1 MTNLITIRR
10 YNGTGFTVALP
21 KTVVEQVATVKEHVE
36 NNDIHV
42 SAADRALLVKTVTL
56 DADGKVPVAKL
67 GDRKQNVILD
77 FESVE
82 AFTTALPTIPAGRT
96 CFVVTGEHSWAMYQ
110 TKGEGQYVE
119 IANTLSAEVQAGSW
133 DNLQGKPVSS
143 VTSIDQ
149 VVEQDHTHANLAV
162 LDKLKE
168 NTFAAKKSLALTK
181 TIKDGQIPPNTDGLG
196 VGSMLFVV
204 NDPKVNPELNLDT
217 NSLTSVLLK
226 LKDGTHTE
234 SIKATLDVATETVKY
249 IKSVKFTNNSTNC
262 EGTVRHSMTKQNDE
276 VIHTDYVLEPGESR
290 LVTIDVPKFYKEH
303 DFKIIDINPV
313 GEVDP
318 KNYGVEVD
326 ILAEEVVE
334 NKEGHI
340 LETRSVALTED
351 HATGATEPT
360 TIPVTPVASGED
372 RSALNTE
379 DGTISYNEEDIA
391 AAGGGAIQ
399 LNPDGSVT
407 PINE

>member
-42 SAADRALLVKTVTL
+42 STADRALLVKTVTL

-119 IANTLSAEVQAGSW
+119 IANTLSAEVQSGSW
-133 DNLQGKPVSS
+133 ETLQNKPASS

-149 VVEQDHTHANLAV
+149 MVEQDHTHANLAV

-168 NTFAAKKSLALTK
+168 NSFAAKKSLALTK

-234 SIKATLDVATETVKY
+234 SIRSTVDVATETVKY
-249 IKSVKFTNNSTNC
+249 IKSIKFTNNSTNC

-276 VIHTDYVLEPGESR
+276 VLHTDYLLEPGETR
-290 LVTIDVPKFYKEH
+290 LVTIDIPKLYKEH

-318 KNYGVEVD
+318 KKYGVEVD

-340 LETRSVALTED
+340 LETRSVSLTED
-351 HATGATEPT
+351 PTAGGVEPT
-360 TIPVTPVASGED
+360 TIPVTPVTGDD
-372 RSALNTE
+372 RSAVSDDE
-379 DGTISYNEEDIA
+379 GTITYNPEDIA
-391 AAGGGAIQ
+391 AVGGGAIQ

-407 PINE
+407 PITE

>member
-42 SAADRALLVKTVTL
+42 STADRALLVKTVTL

-110 TKGEGQYVE
+110 TKGDGQYVE

-133 DNLQGKPVSS
+133 DNLQGKPASS

-149 VVEQDHTHANLAV
+149 MVEQDHTHANLAV

-318 KNYGVEVD
+318 KKYGVEVD

-340 LETRSVALTED
+340 LETRSVSLTED
-351 HATGATEPT
+351 HATGTEPT